1 MNKTVAEAFF
11 ANVYIILKRPES
23 CYQSWARILGKQKK
37 VCKAKK
43 IKKLLNADEP
53 TFALNPIDDE
63 LPETVPGK
71 KCWRHPDCFR
81 TQEIDFLLLNYF
93 Y

>member
-1 MNKTVAEAFF
+1 LSKNPWKT
-11 ANVYIILKRPES
+11 
-23 CYQSWARILGKQKK
+23 KK

-71 KCWRHPDCFR
+71 KC
-81 TQEIDFLLLNYF
+81 
-93 Y
+93 